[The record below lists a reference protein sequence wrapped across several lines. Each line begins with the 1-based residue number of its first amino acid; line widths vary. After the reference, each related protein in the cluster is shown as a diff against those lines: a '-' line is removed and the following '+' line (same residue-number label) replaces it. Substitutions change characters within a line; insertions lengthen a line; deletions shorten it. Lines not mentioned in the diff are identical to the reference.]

1 MLPYQWHFSGATI
14 VDDSFCSL
22 EDASVG
28 LIWKDVV
35 KLVPAEYMEIPRV

>member
-1 MLPYQWHFSGATI
+1 MLPYQLYFSVLSV